1 MALYRRTLLII
12 LSLTLAL
19 LPSAFT
25 SAASATAPSHLGA
38 AIATKSDIGW
48 RILRA
53 KQGGTVYGPDNV
65 SITVP
70 PGAMKRNGRVSVR
83 EIYPGV
89 YNIHITPKWKGRVT
103 VRLPMSGDLPVVAHK
118 QKGRWVLE
126 RAHVRGGQAV
136 ARVTSLSLFSAIRG
150 CATKMITPDTR
161 VGALNTIRCFI
172 KHGVRAMLPKYI
184 ARKIVGLFNDWDPC
198 KPVGWDN
205 WSIDAFEIFFSSC
218 HAGET
223 TVPRPAPPVVPPAPA
238 PVPPKPAPVPA
249 PGPVGRTIV
258 VNTCNTYNNCDYW
271 NPIWVHSNPA
281 VSSRIADVSRGT
293 SLTARCWAGGRT
305 LTDGSNNTAED
316 DARQFTSALWYGVD
330 WNGGRGYVPAVWTTK
345 REDHLGLPS
354 C

>member
-1 MALYRRTLLII
+1 LLII

-25 SAASATAPSHLGA
+25 SPASATAPSHLGA
-38 AIATKSDIGW
+38 TVASKSDIGW

-53 KQGGTVYGPDNV
+53 KHGGTVYGPDNV

-70 PGAMKRNGRVSVR
+70 PGAMKRNGRVSVQ

-118 QKGRWVLE
+118 QKGKWVLE

-150 CATKMITPDTR
+150 CVTKMITPDPR

-205 WSIDAFEIFFSSC
+205 WSIDAFEIFLSSC

-223 TVPRPAPPVVPPAPA
+223 TVPRPAPPVVPPTPA
-238 PVPPKPAPVPA
+238 PVPPKPAPVPAPA

-293 SLTARCWAGGRT
+293 ALTGRCWAGGRT

-345 REDHLGLPS
+345 REDHLGLPA